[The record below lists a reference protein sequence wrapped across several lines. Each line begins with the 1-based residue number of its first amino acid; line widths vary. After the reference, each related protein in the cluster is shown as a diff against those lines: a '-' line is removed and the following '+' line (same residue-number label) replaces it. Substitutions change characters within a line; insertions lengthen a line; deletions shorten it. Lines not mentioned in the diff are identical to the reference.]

1 MESPSKVGLTTKSKS
16 DQIESHPVIKIEQM
30 DGSEETK
37 SETLEIKL
45 NSNDLKVNL
54 PIINKDNAPQMKGD
68 NEAPD
73 ITPKQN

>member
-1 MESPSKVGLTTKSKS
+1 
-16 DQIESHPVIKIEQM
+16 M

-54 PIINKDNAPQMKGD
+54 PIINKDNAP
-68 NEAPD
+68 
-73 ITPKQN
+73 